1 MRALT
6 TYHAA
11 PAPADG
17 PKCVAI
23 VRIFFADLWVQ
34 NSTRGKWRL
43 RCAWT
48 ELICMMGGFGVDDL
62 FVSLSK
68 GGQRI
73 RKVVFLSRFALEE
86 DDKALHDGFGRLFD
100 GVLLVARLTLISR
113 CLHLEG
119 WGWSCER
126 TWFSG
131 SWKMSYFWKTAS
143 NFSRFIAWFL
153 KHSFEFLL

>member
-6 TYHAA
+6 THHAA

-34 NSTRGKWRL
+34 TSARGKWRL

-48 ELICMMGGFGVDDL
+48 ELICMMGGLGWTIFL
-62 FVSLSK
+62 FRF
-68 GGQRI
+68 QRGA
-73 RKVVFLSRFALEE
+73 KESGKFVFLSRLALEA
-86 DDKALHDGFGRLFD
+86 DDKARHDGFGRLFD

-119 WGWSCER
+119 
-126 TWFSG
+126 
-131 SWKMSYFWKTAS
+131 
-143 NFSRFIAWFL
+143 
-153 KHSFEFLL
+153 